1 MNYKKKGASRRVVL
15 DQPRKRIHYSLLAWQ
30 CAGVIFF
37 LTLLSSIFLGLSWL
51 RHPNVLSFNRL
62 ELTLQGSNIDSRS
75 MRLFIASN
83 LNGGFFSLDELG
95 LSKKIKQNP
104 WVKSV
109 TIRKVFPDMLKIG
122 IQEYH
127 PVAYW
132 GAQIL
137 TSSGRLLDVPSN
149 VRLVLPKLSGPPN
162 FLQETWLRYQLLN
175 EIAQPKGLSV
185 QALSVSPS
193 GSWTVTL
200 YSGPKVSLGAKYV
213 IARFKQFMDCY
224 AQLLATHPGGAMLTV
239 DLRYSN
245 AIAVRWAKM
254 ALS

>member
-15 DQPRKRIHYSLLAWQ
+15 DQSRKRIHYSLLAWK

-37 LTLLSSIFLGLSWL
+37 LTLLSCIFLGLSWL
-51 RHPNVLSFNRL
+51 RHPNVLPFNRL
-62 ELTLQGSNIDSRS
+62 ELALQGGNIDAKS

-83 LNGGFFSLDELG
+83 LSGGFFSLDESG
-95 LSKKIKQNP
+95 LSEKIKQNP

-109 TIRKVFPDMLKIG
+109 TIRKVFPGMLKIG

-137 TSSGRLLDVPSN
+137 TSSGLLLDVPRN
-149 VRLVLPKLSGPPN
+149 TRLVLPTLYGPMGSVH
-162 FLQETWLRYQLLN
+162 EVWLRYQLLN
-175 EIAQPKGLSV
+175 EIAQSKGLSV

-193 GSWTVTL
+193 GSWTVML
-200 YSGPKVSLGAKYV
+200 YSGPKVSLGAEYV
-213 IARFKQFMDCY
+213 VPRFKQFMDCY